1 VSNLV
6 NIDTKKGAPSLY
18 DVNMCQRIVDI
29 AAQGGHI
36 AAMMDCL
43 GIKSKDTWYRWQ
55 KEYPEFK
62 EAVVQAEIKSQA
74 FYEHLGL
81 QALLGEIPHFSATT
95 YALIMNNKFGND
107 YKRNAASTEVNITNN
122 TMNLTSEQVT
132 QKIAQ
137 KMEKLKSL
145 GVDIEHVP

>member
-1 VSNLV
+1 MNVITVES
-6 NIDTKKGAPSLY
+6 KKGAPALY
-18 DVNMCQRIVDI
+18 TTNMCQQIIDI
-29 AAQGGHI
+29 ASQGGHI
-36 AAMMDCL
+36 PAMMDAI

-62 EAVVQAEIKSQA
+62 DAVNQAEIKSQA

-81 QALLGEIPHFSATT
+81 KALLGEIPHFSATT
-95 YALIMNNKFGND
+95 YALIMNNKFGNE
-107 YKRNAASTEVNITNN
+107 YKRNASSTEVTITNN
-122 TMNLTSEQVT
+122 TLNLTSEQVT
-132 QKIAQ
+132 EKIAQ